1 MRLALLLLAFVAACA
16 QDEYKHKEPA
26 DKIAD
31 QAKLGCGTDENGVVG
46 TRCEDVCEC
55 GAREC
60 DGEPEGL
67 SKLHFIPYNGTKDY
81 SRCYEHDPVTEA
93 AGDCKYD
100 VRCCIPVSEC
110 PEACGLEQQES
121 INLLMLAITNASTD
135 RCAEMFLQQLHGN
148 AQDEYEL
155 CLCLKAA
162 IEEVENTGTI
172 AEYNAAVQA
181 LNDANCRVSDG
192 ELRTVHEITLMC
204 MSTNVVGDPFL
215 AVGEEKIKFF
225 LPPGDMV
232 DLITWVAPS
241 GKPVTLRG
249 STFRQKGAAKGNNF
263 KNVQWFR
270 NFEIAIANTT
280 LLSITS
286 FHGSQDA
293 KSTQN
298 LLALQPGEDPS
309 KGLASSWLGL
319 ANSEAVNDPGFTPE
333 HKERKS
339 FVGIR
344 LDGKDIF
351 PQSSKQALAEYRSVL
366 GAEIGLK
373 LTAVQTKEHKIGD
386 ELSDRVDVVT
396 DKFKFRVWSSKAGKF
411 ADERHQVKY
420 SHLNLNLLGPFPP
433 HVGGFFAELRGKVPM
448 TEQSKSFLRKTDL
461 EPPGE

>member
-1 MRLALLLLAFVAACA
+1 MRLLLLCVAFAAVCA
-16 QDEYKHKEPA
+16 QDKYQHEEPS
-26 DKIAD
+26 DKID
-31 QAKLGCGTDENGVVG
+31 KQSKVGCGTDANGVVG

-55 GAREC
+55 GSRGCAGAP
-60 DGEPEGL
+60 DAV
-67 SKLHFIPYNGTKDY
+67 NGSKDY
-81 SRCYEHDPVTEA
+81 SRCYEHDPVTELTA
-93 AGDCKYD
+93 DCQYD
-100 VRCCIPVSEC
+100 VKCCIPVAEC
-110 PEACGLEQQES
+110 PDTCSMEQQES
-121 INLLMLAITNASTD
+121 INLLMLAITNASSD

-155 CLCLKAA
+155 CLCLKDA
-162 IEEVENTGTI
+162 IAEVEDSGTI

-181 LNDANCRVSDG
+181 LNDANCRISDG

-225 LPPGDMV
+225 LPPEEMV
-232 DLITWVAPS
+232 DLLTWVAPS

-249 STFRQKGAAKGNNF
+249 STFRQKGAGKANNF

-270 NFEIAIANTT
+270 TFELSMANTT

-286 FHGSQDA
+286 FHAHSA
-293 KSTQN
+293 NSEANAAQN
-298 LLALQPGEDPS
+298 LLVLQPGEDPS

-319 ANSEAVNDPGFTPE
+319 ASSEAVNDPGFTSE

-351 PQSSKQALAEYRSVL
+351 PQPYKEALAEYRSAL

-373 LTAVQTKEHKIGD
+373 LTAVQSKEHKIGG
-386 ELSDRVDVVT
+386 ELSDRVDIVT
-396 DKFKFRVWSSKAGKF
+396 DKVKFRIWSSKAGKF
-411 ADERHQVKY
+411 ADKKQQVQY

-433 HVGGFFAELRGKVPM
+433 HVGGFFAELRGKAPM
-448 TEQSKSFLRKTDL
+448 SDRSKSFLRKTDL
-461 EPPGE
+461 EPQEQ